1 MELTPAQLIPAV
13 VFLAVVLFVWSLY
26 LLLPGGDSGGGGQ
39 VKRRV
44 GSLAAAGER
53 DRRAPLSLARSNK
66 VAGLDGVL
74 LALPQFRSF
83 DRYLVQAGVA
93 YGPSAALARLLASG
107 LAPAGGL
114 HVAGFGAGSVLLAFL
129 AGTGVWVFRLAR
141 KRRQRRNR
149 LVRQL
154 PDAMDFFARALRAGN
169 PFISALKAAPEEMP
183 QPIAREFEIAF
194 EEMNY
199 GLDFQE
205 VMENLA
211 RRTDAEEVRFF
222 VTAVLVQKTTGG
234 NLAEIMNRIATL
246 LRERI
251 KTRGEVEIQAA
262 EMKASAHVLIALPFF
277 VAGILHL
284 MNPEYFMVLFENQI
298 GRYIVYAQLG
308 LMFVGYLIIRRMVN
322 FRI

>member
-1 MELTPAQLIPAV
+1 MEVAAAQLIPAV
-13 VFLAVVLFVWSLY
+13 VFIAVVLFVWSLY
-26 LLLPGGDSGGGGQ
+26 LLLPGGDSGGAGQ
-39 VKRRV
+39 VKRRM
-44 GSLAAAGER
+44 GNLAAAGQR

-66 VAGLDGVL
+66 VSGFDGVL
-74 LALPQFRSF
+74 LALPQFRAF
-83 DRYLVQAGVA
+83 DRYLMQAGVA

-107 LAPAGGL
+107 LVPAGSL
-114 HVAGFGAGSVLLAFL
+114 YAAGFGSASLLLAFL
-129 AGTGVWVFRLAR
+129 FGAGVWTFRLAR
-141 KRRQRRNR
+141 KRRQRRAR
-149 LVRQL
+149 MVRQL

-169 PFISALKAAPEEMP
+169 PFIGALKAAPEEMP
-183 QPIAREFEIAF
+183 QPLAREFEITF
-194 EEMNY
+194 EELNY
-199 GLDFQE
+199 GLDFEE
-205 VMENLA
+205 VMQNLA

-234 NLAEIMNRIATL
+234 NLAEIMNRISSL

-284 MNPEYFMVLFENQI
+284 MNPEYFMVLFENQL

-308 LMFVGYLIIRRMVN
+308 LMLVGYLIIRRMVN